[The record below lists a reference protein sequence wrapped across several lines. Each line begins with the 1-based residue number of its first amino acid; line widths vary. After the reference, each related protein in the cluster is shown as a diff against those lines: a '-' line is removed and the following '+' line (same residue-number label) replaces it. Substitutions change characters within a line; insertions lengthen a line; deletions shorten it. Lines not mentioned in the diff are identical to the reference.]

1 MPWLQR
7 YGLLRLLAQPHRS
20 WASHGKERRGMV
32 RTATLAE
39 IRRRLEAEHTQLQS
53 DIDALASENQN
64 QHDDTGIGNHLA
76 DDASEVFTRERN
88 MALRTNAE
96 ELLVQVD
103 AALTRLDEGTYG
115 ICARCGREI
124 TSERLEALP
133 YATLCITCQ
142 SEVERSR

>member
-1 MPWLQR
+1 
-7 YGLLRLLAQPHRS
+7 
-20 WASHGKERRGMV
+20 MV

-39 IRRRLEAEHTQLQS
+39 MRKRLETERVQLQS
-53 DIDALASENQN
+53 DIDALASENQT

-88 MALRTNAE
+88 LAVSTNAE

-103 AALTRLDEGTYG
+103 AALARLDEGTYG
-115 ICARCGREI
+115 ICANCGREI
-124 TSERLEALP
+124 PSERLEALP

-142 SEVERSR
+142 SEVERNR